1 MVGSAFALYILFGL
15 PLWIGVLVTG
25 FDTLLFLLIQKLGV
39 RYASQLL
46 IDLGINTFN
55 RYLEYF
61 ITLLIAIISGCF
73 VVEMFM
79 TAPPVTEVL
88 EGFIPTIPD
97 GSVYTGISLMVCARD
112 IFRLTRV
119 RPRFM
124 NIRVEFSNHTDH
136 ATGYFIRSRY

>member
-1 MVGSAFALYILFGL
+1 MAL
-15 PLWIGVLVTG
+15 T
-25 FDTLLFLLIQKLGV
+25 
-39 RYASQLL
+39 
-46 IDLGINTFN
+46 DLGINTCY

-97 GSVYTGISLMVCARD
+97 GSVYTGISLMVCAR
-112 IFRLTRV
+112 IFSFDTCQTAIHEHSGRV
-119 RPRFM
+119 L
-124 NIRVEFSNHTDH
+124 ESH
-136 ATGYFIRSRY
+136 